1 MHEASSP
8 TGGAS
13 RSEVV
18 SSLMPSDQALV
29 LLNQGHELL
38 QEYAEELKSKGNDSQ
53 AMGAVASAH
62 ALLSFVTKVLEA
74 CRANE
79 SAPVAVA
86 QAMPEISTQ
95 HGPWIESGIH
105 LGETYCQRCHVRSI
119 FSGQRKCDPHVVYRE
134 PGA

>member
-1 MHEASSP
+1 MHDSSAP
-8 TGGAS
+8 KDDAP
-13 RSEVV
+13 RSAVLA
-18 SSLMPSDQALV
+18 SLMPSDQDLV
-29 LLNQGHELL
+29 ILNQGHELL

-53 AMGAVASAH
+53 AMGAAASAH
-62 ALLSFVTKVLEA
+62 AILTLVTKVLEA

-79 SAPVAVA
+79 AAPPPVS

-105 LGETYCQRCHVRSI
+105 RGETYCQRCHVRSI
-119 FSGQRKCDPHVVYRE
+119 FSGQRKCDPHVVFRE